1 MSVSRKRGPG
11 VNLQLV
17 VIGALLLGLAA
28 VLAYYGQE
36 LLRKGFGSQGERP
49 DGQPY
54 TAQAPV
60 LDPQKEKLLTLIH
73 KYQVQLGASKL
84 IVLRDGRIYDDQTRS
99 IIAGIDLGSELFG
112 AGSSPAVRG
121 PQFERLM
128 ESMPSEYLRMIP
140 ESRLGSPFVVTITEA
155 GIRYLTK

>member
-1 MSVSRKRGPG
+1 MSVSRKRGRK

-36 LLRKGFGSQGERP
+36 LLRRGFGSQSERHA
-49 DGQPY
+49 
-54 TAQAPV
+54 AQAPV
-60 LDPQKEKLLTLIH
+60 LDPQQEKLLTLIH
-73 KYQVQLGASKL
+73 RYQVQLGVSKL
-84 IVLRDGRIYDDQTRS
+84 VVLRDGRIYDDQTRS
-99 IIAGIDLGSELFG
+99 IITGIDLVTELYG
-112 AGSSPAVRG
+112 AGSSLAVRG

-128 ESMPSEYLRMIP
+128 EGMPPEYLRMIP
-140 ESRLGSPFVVTITEA
+140 ESRLDSPFVVTITEA